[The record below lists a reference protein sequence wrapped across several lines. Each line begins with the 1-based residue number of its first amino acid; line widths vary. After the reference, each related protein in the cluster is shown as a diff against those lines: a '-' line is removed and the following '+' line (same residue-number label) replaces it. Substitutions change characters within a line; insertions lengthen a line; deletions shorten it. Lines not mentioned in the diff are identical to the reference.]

1 MANEENLPFVAGD
14 EMSTVS
20 WGEDVDRYLI
30 SNFQARSCDATGLRI
45 FVGFVIRLCMH

>member
-1 MANEENLPFVAGD
+1 MPNKEDLPFVARD

-20 WGEDVDRYLI
+20 WGEDVNRYLI
-30 SNFQARSCDATGLRI
+30 SNCQARSCDATGLRI